1 MLVVFHG
8 VTFGGFVGLATFMP
22 VFLRDQYS
30 VTAVNAGYLT
40 ALAAVAGS
48 GLRPVGGFIADRIG
62 GVRLLSFLFAGIIGA
77 YLCAA
82 SLPALQPMMVV
93 LAIGTM
99 CLGMGNGAVFQ
110 LVPQCFRQ
118 QIGVATGVIGA
129 TGGLG
134 GFVLP
139 TLLGQIKQSTGSF
152 QMGFVALGG
161 VALAALVALRILA
174 MTSVTWASSWQRTS
188 LAPAAVRRA
197 A

>member
-1 MLVVFHG
+1 
-8 VTFGGFVGLATFMP
+8 
-22 VFLRDQYS
+22 
-30 VTAVNAGYLT
+30 
-40 ALAAVAGS
+40 
-48 GLRPVGGFIADRIG
+48 
-62 GVRLLSFLFAGIIGA
+62 
-77 YLCAA
+77 
-82 SLPALQPMMVV
+82 MMVV
-93 LAIGTM
+93 LVIGMM

-110 LVPQCFRQ
+110 LVPECFRQ

-129 TGGLG
+129 MGGLG

-188 LAPAAVRRA
+188 LAPAAVMRA